1 MTGERSSSENGNVM
15 AQLATSRRANVLD
28 NDIED
33 FFKHLSDIGCFKGA
47 ELSAVWDDLLD
58 PSTGDKLDNAK
69 KMAEINQMG
78 LGLGERYYTPQEIR
92 TESGMEPE
100 PEDGFEELPPPEP
113 QPEDGIDQQ

>member
-1 MTGERSSSENGNVM
+1 M
-15 AQLATSRRANVLD
+15 LD

-58 PSTGDKLDNAK
+58 PSTGDKLENAK
-69 KMAEINQMG
+69 KMDEINQMG
-78 LGLGERYYTPQEIR
+78 LGLGERYYSPQEIR

-100 PEDGFEELPPPEP
+100 PEDGFEELPKPEP
-113 QPEDGIDQQ
+113 HQEGGIEQQ